1 MNTCM
6 GPGDVEVMKACLQI
20 LNAED
25 DDDPSKE
32 NALEVLAEKAEDIDS
47 AKDLVKIGGI
57 PVVFKILSKSE
68 KATPSLQWRAA
79 EVVSLTVQNN
89 PVCQEAV
96 LAAGGLDQLL
106 DVGKQPSIDDTVLLK
121 VVYALSSL
129 TRDCSK
135 ALEAFLHKDGI
146 SFLAG
151 LLGKERGSKLKVKA
165 LFMMRNMCVD
175 DKSVKNLLFEKGMI
189 EELIHLLVVSP
200 SADELSEHV
209 IGTLVAIAEGH
220 DKCMSICRK
229 PELGLLEC
237 LQKRTEEL
245 TGNEAFQEERES
257 SACLLKL
264 CFDKDTK

>member
-47 AKDLVKIGGI
+47 AK
-57 PVVFKILSKSE
+57 
-68 KATPSLQWRAA
+68 
-79 EVVSLTVQNN
+79 
-89 PVCQEAV
+89 
-96 LAAGGLDQLL
+96 
-106 DVGKQPSIDDTVLLK
+106 
-121 VVYALSSL
+121 
-129 TRDCSK
+129 
-135 ALEAFLHKDGI
+135 
-146 SFLAG
+146 AG